1 MKLEVRKEMLYMTG
15 KNNAWYAIRSL
26 RTPDLKSGE
35 ELLIVYHPKA
45 DVVTING
52 SSVTRIPG
60 LTGRAGQSVFHQ
72 APGDREYIVATDV
85 IARLYT

>member
-1 MKLEVRKEMLYMTG
+1 MTG
-15 KNNAWYAIRSL
+15 NNNAWYAIRSL

-52 SSVTRIPG
+52 YAVTRSDESAESLVKAI
-60 LTGRAGQSVFHQ
+60 FHRT
-72 APGDREYIVATDV
+72 PTDKPFTVATTSLGE
-85 IARLYT
+85 LYY